1 MGGVHVKCRPF
12 DASEPCPRIHT
23 YIMTYMLR
31 IAHYTHIHLHEVHA
45 APSRARLLFTACRA
59 RSIPPSLFVVCCCR
73 CRCRG
78 RRRQSQRR
86 SNPRIPQDQPSV
98 GQYPPH
104 TLQLQLASGKG
115 LFRRVPSNKKKRA
128 ESAEHVCMQAG
139 SPSCMRMVSLG
150 CLFCAPRAETPVL
163 ANDQSCLSA
172 APPDG

>member
-1 MGGVHVKCRPF
+1 
-12 DASEPCPRIHT
+12 
-23 YIMTYMLR
+23 MTYMLR
-31 IAHYTHIHLHEVHA
+31 IVHYTHIHLHEVHA